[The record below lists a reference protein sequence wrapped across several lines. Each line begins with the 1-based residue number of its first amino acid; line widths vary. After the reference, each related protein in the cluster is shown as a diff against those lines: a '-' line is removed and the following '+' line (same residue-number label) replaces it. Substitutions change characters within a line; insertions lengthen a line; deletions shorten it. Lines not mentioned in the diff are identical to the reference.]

1 MQRAAT
7 EMYPDFQIERVAHE
21 DAEQE
26 LERIIRRIRSVDPYI
41 AQVAKSELC
50 IWRASSDNY
59 EHSHQGSEFDAV
71 FLERPNATQEPRQR
85 APRPEDDGNADGLRQ
100 SRYHQHLEISKPSRH
115 VKDAIQLLKGLIADQ
130 PKQILASIKLWQLYR
145 LLSQ

>member
-1 MQRAAT
+1 M
-7 EMYPDFQIERVAHE
+7 
-21 DAEQE
+21 
-26 LERIIRRIRSVDPYI
+26 DPYI

-71 FLERPNATQEPRQR
+71 FLEHPTAAQEPRRR
-85 APRPEDDGNADGLRQ
+85 AAWPEDDGNADGLHQ

-115 VKDAIQLLKGLIADQ
+115 VKDAIQLLKDLIVD
-130 PKQILASIKLWQLYR
+130 
-145 LLSQ
+145 